1 MLAATAS
8 LLHNNLSCS
17 SGGLLVSV
25 HNSATAASGKL
36 LLHSL
41 ADDSNIEGPDVNRV
55 ASVRYL
61 ELSHGPV
68 LCVSSTSGTQIYN
81 EDCSVLRHL
90 APLDEPSVGNDEA
103 VKHHQGAC
111 LVPDR
116 QHIII
121 GTWKGSIVVL
131 HTPSADTYS
140 MLDVCSSDTC
150 TVGGSKSVVS
160 DLCYNACAQVVV
172 SVHRGGF
179 ANFWT
184 PSDSGK
190 YTCGEPLMLS
200 DAVDLASPVAVA
212 SLGPR
217 IVVACGPGQLKL
229 FDAVSKELQVEVT
242 AHARWITALAVQEIG
257 DECNEIGNECNE
269 CNECSHIATVG
280 EDTMLNVWTVSA
292 SGEVGFAHSS
302 SVTNKLLTGVAFHE
316 GGIAVTAYD
325 SAELYKITI

>member
-1 MLAATAS
+1 MFASTVS
-8 LLHNNLSCS
+8 LLHNNLSSS
-17 SGGLLVSV
+17 SGGWLASV
-25 HNSATAASGKL
+25 HNSSTAASGKL

-116 QHIII
+116 QHVII
-121 GTWKGSIVVL
+121 GTWKGSIIVL
-131 HTPSADTYS
+131 HAPSAES
-140 MLDVCSSDTC
+140 FNMLSVASSDSSNSP
-150 TVGGSKSVVS
+150 GSKSVVS

-172 SVHRGGF
+172 SVHRGGY

-184 PSDSGK
+184 PSDAGK

-200 DAVDLASPVAVA
+200 DAVDLVSPVAVA

-242 AHARWITALAVQEIG
+242 AHARWITALAVQ
-257 DECNEIGNECNE
+257 DTTD
-269 CNECSHIATVG
+269 ECSHIATVG
-280 EDTMLNVWTVSA
+280 EDTVLNVWTVSA

-325 SAELYKITI
+325 SAELYKIII